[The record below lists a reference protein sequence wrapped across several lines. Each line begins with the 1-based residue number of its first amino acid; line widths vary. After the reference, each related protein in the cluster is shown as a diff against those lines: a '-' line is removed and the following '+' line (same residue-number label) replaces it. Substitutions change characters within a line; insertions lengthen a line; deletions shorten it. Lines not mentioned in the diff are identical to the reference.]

1 MFKKS
6 NRNFRT
12 KKAEFDSDEEESNN
26 LKQNESESIKTISK
40 QVEIVLESKNNGKSI
55 STSSTIK
62 QSSIKVL
69 SFNDGFEDENGNDN
83 ENGVEFKVRKSKESR
98 RIAREVKKSRKEKDK
113 PQNEPIKSSS
123 KKNSNAVEDILFNE
137 GIKIKPLKIIKSET
151 TISSTTSRNVDQQK
165 KYLMNKYKNED
176 SDEDFNNLSDKM
188 IKSEDE
194 SEEDRDETSD
204 QESTQ
209 LKRLREEMEVLT
221 GEDMIPVDDE
231 KDEAKRS
238 MKLMLKSG
246 IIPDANLIHAAR
258 KKREMA
264 RHGDYIPIGP
274 DRSLQTKSKSRI
286 IRYFIFIINNL

>member
-12 KKAEFDSDEEESNN
+12 KKAEFDSDEEQSNN
-26 LKQNESESIKTISK
+26 NQNESETTINVSK
-40 QVEIVLESKNNGKSI
+40 QVEIVVESKNNGKSI
-55 STSSTIK
+55 SNTGTIK
-62 QSSIKVL
+62 QNAIKVL
-69 SFNDGFEDENGNDN
+69 SFNDGLEDENGNDS

-98 RIAREVKKSRKEKDK
+98 RIAREMKKSRREKDK
-113 PQNEPIKSSS
+113 PVDEPPKPSDNKIN
-123 KKNSNAVEDILFNE
+123 KNNNNADDILFNE
-137 GIKIKPLKIIKSET
+137 GIKVKPLKIVKSET
-151 TISSTTSRNVDQQK
+151 TISSTTSRNADQQK
-165 KYLMNKYKNED
+165 KYLLNRYKNED

-231 KDEAKRS
+231 KDETKRS

-286 IRYFIFIINNL
+286 IR

>member
-12 KKAEFDSDEEESNN
+12 KKAEFDSDEEQTDD
-26 LKQNESESIKTISK
+26 KQNEPELVKNISK
-40 QVEIVLESKNNGKSI
+40 QIEIVVESTNNGKSV
-55 STSSTIK
+55 STSATVK
-62 QSSIKVL
+62 QNSIKVL
-69 SFNDGFEDENGNDN
+69 SFNDGLEDENGNDN
-83 ENGVEFKVRKSKESR
+83 ENGVEFKVKKSKESR
-98 RIAREVKKSRKEKDK
+98 RIAREMKKSRKEKDK
-113 PQNEPIKSSS
+113 PLNEPPKSSS
-123 KKNSNAVEDILFNE
+123 INSNNNKDSEDILFNE
-137 GIKIKPLKIIKSET
+137 GIKIKPLKIVKSET
-151 TISSTTSRNVDQQK
+151 TISSSTSRNVDQQK
-165 KYLMNKYKNED
+165 KYLMNKYKNDD

-194 SEEDRDETSD
+194 SDENHDETSD

-231 KDEAKRS
+231 KDETKRS

-246 IIPDANLIHAAR
+246 MIPDANLIHAAR

-274 DRSLQTKSKSRI
+274 DRSIQTKSKSRI
-286 IRYFIFIINNL
+286 IR

>member
-12 KKAEFDSDEEESNN
+12 KKAEFDSDEEQTDD
-26 LKQNESESIKTISK
+26 KQNEPELVKNISK
-40 QVEIVLESKNNGKSI
+40 QIEIVVESTNNGKSV
-55 STSSTIK
+55 STSATVK
-62 QSSIKVL
+62 QNSIKVL
-69 SFNDGFEDENGNDN
+69 SFNDGLEDENGNDN
-83 ENGVEFKVRKSKESR
+83 ENGVEFKVKKSKESR
-98 RIAREVKKSRKEKDK
+98 RIAREMKKSRKEKDK
-113 PQNEPIKSSS
+113 PLNEPPKSSS
-123 KKNSNAVEDILFNE
+123 INSNNIKDSEDILFNE
-137 GIKIKPLKIIKSET
+137 GIKIKPLKIVKSET
-151 TISSTTSRNVDQQK
+151 TISSSTSRNVDQQK
-165 KYLMNKYKNED
+165 KYLMNKYKNDD

-194 SEEDRDETSD
+194 SDENHDETSD

-231 KDEAKRS
+231 KDETKRS

-246 IIPDANLIHAAR
+246 MIPDANLIHAAR

-274 DRSLQTKSKSRI
+274 DRSIQTKSKSRI
-286 IRYFIFIINNL
+286 IR

>member
-12 KKAEFDSDEEESNN
+12 KKAEFDSDEEQTDD
-26 LKQNESESIKTISK
+26 KQNEPELVKNISK
-40 QVEIVLESKNNGKSI
+40 QIEIVVESTNNGKSV
-55 STSSTIK
+55 STSATVK
-62 QSSIKVL
+62 QNSIKVL
-69 SFNDGFEDENGNDN
+69 SFNDGLDDENGNDN
-83 ENGVEFKVRKSKESR
+83 ENGVEFKVKKSKESR
-98 RIAREVKKSRKEKDK
+98 RIAREMKKSRKEKDK
-113 PQNEPIKSSS
+113 PLNEPPKSSNI
-123 KKNSNAVEDILFNE
+123 NSNNNKDSEDILFNE
-137 GIKIKPLKIIKSET
+137 GIKIKPLKIVKSET
-151 TISSTTSRNVDQQK
+151 TISSSTSRNVDQQK
-165 KYLMNKYKNED
+165 KYLMNKYKNDD

-194 SEEDRDETSD
+194 SDENHDETSD

-231 KDEAKRS
+231 KDETKRS

-246 IIPDANLIHAAR
+246 MIPDANLIHAAR

-274 DRSLQTKSKSRI
+274 DRSIQTKSKSRI
-286 IRYFIFIINNL
+286 IR